1 MHEPQQ
7 CASQQR
13 GARLRLIA
21 LASTVAL
28 AAALPLA
35 AATAGPAPSSGAS
48 SSGDPEVSAPPSSPP
63 DASPASLSSSRTP
76 ARGAGEPDG
85 ARGAQGGAQRPG
97 GDVDGAGES
106 AGEET
111 VTECGPELAS
121 PDGVEAQTCVVSEG
135 GEIWAR
141 SYYRNATNGPLS
153 GVLTLMRPDGS
164 SVQVPCELDG
174 ASDEPGICETPRER
188 TREGVRDARGAE
200 RAGKRGREGGG
211 PAYSAVLEI
220 GSPDGERLLLRSGSN
235 SSAP

>member
-1 MHEPQQ
+1 MHESQQ

-48 SSGDPEVSAPPSSPP
+48 SPGDPEASTPPSSPP
-63 DASPASLSSSRTP
+63 EASPASLSSPRTP
-76 ARGAGEPDG
+76 AHGAEPDG

-97 GDVDGAGES
+97 GDMDGAGES
-106 AGEET
+106 AGGET
-111 VTECGPELAS
+111 VSECGPELAS

-135 GEIWAR
+135 DEIWAR

-188 TREGVRDARGAE
+188 TREKVRDARGAE